1 MRIIDADACS
11 ALFDEKYKAT
21 RQLISEG
28 ETHLDNLAE
37 GFKEANDVIFSM
49 PTIYPESLRPQGE
62 WYLNEDGKWACS
74 YCDGLAIDDR
84 NEPEKWQAITNYCP
98 NCGARMKGG

>member
-49 PTIYPESLRPQGE
+49 PTIYPESLMPQGE

-84 NEPEKWQAITNYCP
+84 TNRKNGKQLQITVP
-98 NCGARMKGG
+98 TVGQG